1 MKTYSFWN
9 DLPQPIVGLAPM
21 DGVTDAAFRYITARH
36 GGPDLSFTEFT
47 PIDRIVSGHDPDLAD
62 LRYSEIE
69 RPVIAQ
75 VFGTDPEAFYRTA
88 HLICELGFDGIDINM
103 GCPSK
108 NIARSGAGAGLIRT
122 PERAREIL
130 RRTRQGILDW
140 ASGQEVGRIGL
151 PPVVIDSV
159 LRAKFRRFGRA
170 VDPFAEAPR
179 QTIPVSVKTRLGY
192 DQVVVNDWIPSL
204 LSESPAAIT
213 LHGRTLA
220 QNYRGEADWEAIA
233 RAAEIVR
240 DSNTIIL
247 GNGDI
252 QSAATAVRRIRET
265 GVHGVLLGRAA
276 MGNPWIFT
284 TCEAIRAAA
293 RFGRTPPADPCV
305 SLAEKLAVALEHA
318 ECFDRNRGK
327 LPFRTVRKYL
337 VAYCRGFQN
346 AAELCRRLVQVESL
360 CELESLLEEPCLD
373 RQGFFDSNGEKRIC
387 MRSLTPPSQAGT
399 ALATGVQPVVC
410 A

>member
-1 MKTYSFWN
+1 MDRMIRGMRRLIKPHSFWN

-47 PIDRIVSGHDPDLAD
+47 PVDRIVLGHDPDLAD

-75 VFGTDPEAFYRTA
+75 VFGTDPEAFYRIA
-88 HLICELGFDGIDINM
+88 HLISELGFDGIDINM

-108 NIARSGAGAGLIRT
+108 NVAKAGAGAGLIRT
-122 PERAREIL
+122 PERARKIL
-130 RRTRQGILDW
+130 QRTRQGILDW
-140 ASGQEVGRIGL
+140 ASGQDISRIGL
-151 PPVVIDSV
+151 PPCVADSV
-159 LRAKFRRFGRA
+159 RRAKAQRFGRA
-170 VDPFAEAPR
+170 LDPDVEAPR
-179 QTIPVSVKTRLGY
+179 RTIPVSVKTRLGY
-192 DQVVVNDWIPSL
+192 DQVVINDWIPSL

-240 DSNTIIL
+240 DSNTILL

-252 QSAATAVRRIRET
+252 RSAATAVRRIRET

-284 TCEAIRAAA
+284 TREAIRAAV
-293 RFGRTPPADPCV
+293 RTGQMPPVDPSV
-305 SLAEKLAVALEHA
+305 SPGEKLAVALEHA
-318 ECFDRNRGK
+318 EYFDKNRGR
-327 LPFRTVRKYL
+327 LSFRVVRKYL
-337 VAYCRGFQN
+337 AAYCRGFPN
-346 AAELCRRLVQVESL
+346 AAELCRRLVQVENL
-360 CELESLLEEPCLD
+360 RELESLL
-373 RQGFFDSNGEKRIC
+373 
-387 MRSLTPPSQAGT
+387 
-399 ALATGVQPVVC
+399 QPVEC